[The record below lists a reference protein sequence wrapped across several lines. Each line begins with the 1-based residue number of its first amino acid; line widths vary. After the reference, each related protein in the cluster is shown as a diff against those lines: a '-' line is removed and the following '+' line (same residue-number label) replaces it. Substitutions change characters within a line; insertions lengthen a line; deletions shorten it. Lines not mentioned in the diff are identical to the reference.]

1 MADEEQDRE
10 QSDGGDD
17 PCSPDGFAVQL
28 PAGLGSLL
36 HQHAVR
42 QHDRHH
48 MEIESIEMRIN
59 NFLDSLDVEGLLVMR
74 KILNADRDS
83 GPNNYFDGM
92 VVTILRVVH
101 HVDADGRTQAEL
113 LAEAEERMKR
123 S

>member
-48 MEIESIEMRIN
+48 MEIESIEM
-59 NFLDSLDVEGLLVMR
+59 LVMR